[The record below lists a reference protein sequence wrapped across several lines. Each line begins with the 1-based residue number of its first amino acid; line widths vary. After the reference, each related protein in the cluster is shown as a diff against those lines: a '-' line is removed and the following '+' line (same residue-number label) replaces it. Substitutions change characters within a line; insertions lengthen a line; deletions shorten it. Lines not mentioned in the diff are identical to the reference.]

1 MQCVTGIDL
10 FVLYIANVSVL
21 VCSRENTAQHNN
33 IALLGP
39 SIIIIVNQPLQYVH
53 QYSAVMTTGS
63 YCSTELKCG
72 SGSTAA
78 YCSCA
83 NHIRPSYLRRPLPHP
98 LHCADCRLLVLWLL
112 VVPPLHYTCHFLC
125 PQCEHIFSS
134 NYHKTLVIFTHK
146 TTL

>member
-1 MQCVTGIDL
+1 MSLCAVGKTQL
-10 FVLYIANVSVL
+10 
-21 VCSRENTAQHNN
+21 N

-53 QYSAVMTTGS
+53 QYSVVMIS
-63 YCSTELKCG
+63 SSFCSTELKCG

-134 NYHKTLVIFTHK
+134 NYHKLSSHTRQLYRHWRWYSADKYFSIAFCY
-146 TTL
+146 